1 LPDKPGCG
9 RLAFSMSDDARDPV
23 RLHAGQTEV
32 FLQPGEY
39 FVGDASH
46 RISTF
51 LGSCVS
57 VTLWDAEKRIGAMSH
72 FLLAARCDV
81 PEHASCMDAR
91 YGDEAL
97 QLMLRDLARR
107 DVRPAQCQA
116 KVFGGGDMFPALTTS
131 ARLNIG
137 RRNGEAARALLQAQ
151 GIELISESLFGPGHR
166 HIVFD
171 VGLGHVWSR
180 QVKPSSD
187 RVKPTNGLSP

>member
-1 LPDKPGCG
+1 
-9 RLAFSMSDDARDPV
+9 MSDAMANPV
-23 RLHAGQTEV
+23 RPSAGQTEV

-46 RISTF
+46 RICTF

-57 VTLWDAEKRIGAMSH
+57 VTLWDADKRIGAMSH
-72 FLLAARCDV
+72 FLLASRCDDG
-81 PEHASCMDAR
+81 EYTAGLDAR

-97 QLMLRDLARR
+97 HLMLRELARR

-116 KVFGGGDMFPALTTS
+116 KVFGGGDMFSAHTS
-131 ARLNIG
+131 GDMFNIG
-137 RRNGEAARALLQAQ
+137 RRNGEAARALLQARD
-151 GIELISESLFGPGHR
+151 IELISESLYGPGHR

-180 QVKPSSD
+180 QVRPSSD
-187 RVKPTNGLSP
+187 RVNPANGLSS